1 MLATVV
7 PCVAKDGLG
16 SGARLTAEIS
26 EVPVANGRGDKEL
39 CILRL
44 LILLHGEEGEGW
56 IRRVK
61 KIEKKQVDIK

>member
-1 MLATVV
+1 M
-7 PCVAKDGLG
+7 
-16 SGARLTAEIS
+16 TAEIS

-61 KIEKKQVDIK
+61 KIERKQVDIK